1 MIGAK
6 DRKQEGDAFLR
17 RLEADDLAFGAG
29 EDPADHAG
37 LRADL
42 QLFVEHRQDGLG
54 SERIELVDHRL
65 LDVDR
70 PAFAADEVEYAAG
83 TADRR
88 LELHRVEACEH
99 VAREEGFDDD
109 LVFLVTATG
118 ATQAREDQLRDAD
131 GPQVLH
137 RHRLLARLGLDAE
150 PGRADGFGHALLKAD
165 FERSG
170 SQPSA
175 MSANWEGTKT

>member
-1 MIGAK
+1 MF
-6 DRKQEGDAFLR
+6 DV
-17 RLEADDLAFGAG
+17 
-29 EDPADHAG
+29 H
-37 LRADL
+37 RA
-42 QLFVEHRQDGLG
+42 
-54 SERIELVDHRL
+54 
-65 LDVDR
+65 
-70 PAFAADEVEYAAG
+70 AFAADQMEHAAG
-83 TADRR
+83 APDRG
-88 LELHRVEACEH
+88 LEFHRVEACEH
-99 VAREEGFDDD
+99 VTREERFDDD
-109 LVFLVTATG
+109 LILFVSASR

-175 MSANWEGTKT
+175 MSASWEAQKIISQKKPDSVKP